1 MARQLLPQEVML
13 TPTTESG
20 LDAGAA
26 NGPRLLLGEHHR
38 ALEEAGSDLLARTYA
53 DEPRAL
59 SAEYRVF
66 EREVL
71 DHLAAEEL
79 VILPGY
85 QVASPRD
92 ADVIRADHAAIRQLL
107 FRVGLEIDLHLI
119 RAHTV
124 ERLLA
129 QLREHAEHEDTA
141 MYPWAQ
147 LHLPLSTKRRL
158 FVRLG
163 HGIRTLASLRERAR
177 PHS

>member
-1 MARQLLPQEVML
+1 ML
-13 TPTTESG
+13 TSSATG

-26 NGPRLLLGEHHR
+26 NGPRLLLAEHHR
-38 ALEEAGSDLLARTYA
+38 ALEEAGSELLARTYA

-59 SAEYRVF
+59 SQEYRVF

-85 QVASPRD
+85 QDASPHD
-92 ADVIRADHAAIRQLL
+92 AAAIRADHAAIRQQL

-129 QLREHAEHEDTA
+129 QLREHAQREDAA

-163 HGIRTLASLRERAR
+163 RGIKTLTALRSR
-177 PHS
+177 H

>member
-1 MARQLLPQEVML
+1 MARQLLLMEVMQTSE
-13 TPTTESG
+13 TPTG

-26 NGPRLLLGEHHR
+26 NGPRLLLAEHHR
-38 ALEEAGSDLLARTYA
+38 ALEEAASELLATTYA

-85 QVASPRD
+85 QAAAPGD
-92 ADVIRADHAAIRQLL
+92 AAEIRADHAAIRQQL

-124 ERLLA
+124 EALLA
-129 QLREHAEHEDTA
+129 QLREHAQHEDAA

-147 LHLPLSTKRRL
+147 VHLPLSTKRRL

-163 HGIRTLASLRERAR
+163 HGIRTLAALRVRAAR
-177 PHS
+177 TH

>member
-1 MARQLLPQEVML
+1 ML
-13 TPTTESG
+13 TSSATG

-26 NGPRLLLGEHHR
+26 NGPRLLLAEHHR
-38 ALEEAGSDLLARTYA
+38 ALEEAGSELLARTYA

-59 SAEYRVF
+59 SQEYRVF

-85 QVASPRD
+85 EVASPRE
-92 ADVIRADHAAIRQLL
+92 AAAIRADHAAIRQQL

-119 RAHTV
+119 RAHTI
-124 ERLLA
+124 ETLLA
-129 QLREHAEHEDTA
+129 QLREHAAHEDVS

-147 LHLPLSTKRRL
+147 VNLPLSTKRRM

-163 HGIRTLASLRERAR
+163 KGIRRLATLRA
-177 PHS
+177 H

>member
-1 MARQLLPQEVML
+1 ML
-13 TPTTESG
+13 TSSDSG
-20 LDAGAA
+20 LDAAAA

-38 ALEEAGSDLLARTYA
+38 ALEEAASELLARTYA
-53 DEPRAL
+53 DEPRGLA
-59 SAEYRVF
+59 SEYRVF

-85 QVASPRD
+85 QAASPSD
-92 ADVIRADHAAIRQLL
+92 AAEIRAEHAAIRQQL

-129 QLREHAEHEDTA
+129 QLRAHARREDVA

-163 HGIRTLASLRERAR
+163 RGIKTLRRIHANGTAVRAR
-177 PHS
+177 RDGA

>member
-1 MARQLLPQEVML
+1 ML
-13 TPTTESG
+13 TPTSHQG
-20 LDAGAA
+20 LDAGPA
-26 NGPRLLLGEHHR
+26 NGPRLLLAEHHR
-38 ALEEAGSDLLARTYA
+38 ALEEAGSELLARTYA
-53 DEPRAL
+53 DEPRSLA
-59 SAEYRVF
+59 AEYRVF

-85 QVASPRD
+85 QAAAPRE
-92 ADVIRADHAAIRQLL
+92 AAAIRADHAEIRQQL

-124 ERLLA
+124 ERLLS
-129 QLREHAEHEDTA
+129 QLREHALREDMA

-147 LHLPLSTKRRL
+147 LNLPLSTKRRL

-163 HGIRTLASLRERAR
+163 KGIRRLASLRA
-177 PHS
+177 H